1 MKRLKKVVQRAP
13 HASHTH
19 AAAPPAGSGQEGE
32 AVAHQLQW
40 DKEKTLVH
48 PNRFNISF
56 HFI

>member
-19 AAAPPAGSGQEGE
+19 AAAPPAAASGQEGE

-48 PNRFNISF
+48 LID
-56 HFI
+56 